1 MRSRPRTSAMLAAF
15 VLALLAAFGLAA
27 VSAEEQTGVILT
39 RLPDKASAEYKALRD
54 VGAPIGGR
62 DLTMTGAEMW
72 TVPEAHY
79 AALRDAAMKQ
89 GVAVPLIEG
98 GNRVPRLARKLARQL
113 ATPLS
118 RASHWLEF
126 RRRGYLGP
134 RNLKWP
140 PAVRP
145 ES

>member
-1 MRSRPRTSAMLAAF
+1 MLAAF

-39 RLPDKASAEYKALRD
+39 HPPDKASAEYRALRD

-89 GVAVPLIEG
+89 GVALHRLGDSADSRSRDGHVGRQHDAGAAGDDAQDHGVEG
-98 GNRVPRLARKLARQL
+98 CSWHEHDEAARSCDHGIHTT
-113 ATPLS
+113 ATP
-118 RASHWLEF
+118 A
-126 RRRGYLGP
+126 
-134 RNLKWP
+134 
-140 PAVRP
+140 
-145 ES
+145 